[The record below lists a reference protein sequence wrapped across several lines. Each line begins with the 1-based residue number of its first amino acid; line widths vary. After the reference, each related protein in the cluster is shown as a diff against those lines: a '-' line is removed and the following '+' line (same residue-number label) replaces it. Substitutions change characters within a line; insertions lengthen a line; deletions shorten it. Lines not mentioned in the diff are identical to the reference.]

1 MSSFQ
6 VVELTLFS
14 RKLRE
19 FIARPI
25 AMNHFHNVT
34 MVTKTLRNLVSIIPC
49 AHVLKPFLFRPR

>member
-1 MSSFQ
+1 MSCFQ

-25 AMNHFHNVT
+25 AMNHFYSVT
-34 MVTKTLRNLVSIIPC
+34 MVTKTLRNLVIVPC
-49 AHVLKPFLFRPR
+49 AH

>member
-6 VVELTLFS
+6 VVELTLFK

-25 AMNHFHNVT
+25 VVNHFYSVT
-34 MVTKTLRNLVSIIPC
+34 MVTKTLRNLVTVPC
-49 AHVLKPFLFRPR
+49 AH